1 MFQEGARVSGACRPH
16 DFAGLLRTHV
26 GCLIKGRREGPNL
39 TCQQLSVRKSSN
51 ATLSSF
57 DVATTT
63 TDFYT

>member
-1 MFQEGARVSGACRPH
+1 MMGH
-16 DFAGLLRTHV
+16 
-26 GCLIKGRREGPNL
+26 REGPNL
-39 TCQQLSVRKSSN
+39 TYQQLSVRKSSN